1 MEKQT
6 TKKKKKDL
14 KITVP
19 LKRQEG
25 QNKNHENLRKDF
37 ERETEGERS
46 LEMDEMLT
54 IQVRVA
60 PRTSPTWA
68 YSICYTR
75 STSMLDRVG

>member
-14 KITVP
+14 KITAP

-60 PRTSPTWA
+60 PGLPLHGPTPFA
-68 YSICYTR
+68 IQGPQAC
-75 STSMLDRVG
+75 